1 MQQLT
6 MLKSGGVVQQDSE
19 DNGEIEKLVA
29 ENGKLNY
36 RINIMKRVITCCII
50 ICKRVIKG
58 LFE

>member
-1 MQQLT
+1 

>member
-19 DNGEIEKLVA
+19 DNGEIEKLLA

-50 ICKRVIKG
+50 IVKE
-58 LFE
+58 L